1 MMEENSVPSVVT
13 ADDLQPLLEHLEEAW
28 NATRDAHLVD
38 RLAADQPARAQEIYE
53 FFVDLV
59 EAELDRDRKRP
70 EFARSD
76 ERTRQW
82 LLDEGFRAAAAAKAA
97 SASSSVTTSAAP
109 LMSGN
114 IRPMLGLLKE
124 ETGEGVDALARALD
138 VTPDFL
144 VDISDHADVVP
155 IQARIELAGRI
166 ERARG
171 IDRSRTMA
179 ALTVPGRQLQ
189 RAASRDRPYVAD
201 VPTFAELVERS
212 SLDHSRKQEW
222 LGRV

>member
-138 VTPDFL
+138 VT
-144 VDISDHADVVP
+144 